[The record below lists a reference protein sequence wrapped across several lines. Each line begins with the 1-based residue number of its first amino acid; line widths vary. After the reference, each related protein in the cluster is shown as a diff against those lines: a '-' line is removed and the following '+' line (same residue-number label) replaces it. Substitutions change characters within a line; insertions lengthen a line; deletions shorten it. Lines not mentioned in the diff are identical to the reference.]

1 MTIWQFHEHLWG
13 ACRRAGLRKIRW
25 HDTRH
30 SFASQLAIAGVP
42 LRQIQEWLG
51 HSTIMMTMRYAH
63 LAPDG
68 GRELLTKV
76 LDPTPKPA
84 DALRAIGRLRADQAP

>member
-1 MTIWQFHEHLWG
+1 M
-13 ACRRAGLRKIRW
+13 
-25 HDTRH
+25 
-30 SFASQLAIAGVP
+30 AGVP

-76 LDPTPKPA
+76 LDHQPKVRGYGKLTANQLP
-84 DALRAIGRLRADQAP
+84 DLSDGQ